1 MTREK
6 LNSYRSTVRLIEKDR
21 RRLRS
26 LENNKPSAVFG
37 KAKGSSKSFPFTER
51 SFSVCGAYEQSGMSE
66 KEYHDRIQNLK
77 YKIQSSIEN
86 SLKDKLDVEEFIE
99 SIENKTDKLIFI
111 GLFYEGRT
119 QEDIARELGCMDRS
133 TVSRIVSKYIV

>member
-1 MTREK
+1 MTRDK

-21 RRLRS
+21 RRLRN

-37 KAKGSSKSFPFTER
+37 KAKGSSVNFPFTER
-51 SFSVCGAYEQSGMSE
+51 SFSVSGAYEQSGMSE
-66 KEYHDRIQNLK
+66 KEYHDRIQSLK

-119 QEDIARELGCMDRS
+119 QEDIAREIGCMDRS